1 MTMRKTALITGAS
14 SGIGYELTRL
24 FARDGF
30 DVVLVARDAER
41 LEQVAREMRERHG
54 ATVAVLPKD
63 LAEPGAVDEIAAA
76 LHAGGIEVDT
86 LVNNAGFNVYGP
98 FCETDGNREMAMLQV
113 NLVAL
118 TRLTKLLLPAMARH
132 GSGRV
137 LNIGSTGSFAPG
149 PFDAV
154 YCATKAYVLSF
165 SEAIAEEL
173 EGTGVT
179 VTALCP
185 GATRTR
191 FAERAGMTG
200 TPMFRGR
207 VAEASDVAAVG
218 YRALMDG
225 RRVVVPGRMNA
236 LLAFSVRLSPRRLV
250 ASIGK
255 RMLVAEGGMA

>member
-1 MTMRKTALITGAS
+1 MTMRRTALITGAS
-14 SGIGYELTRL
+14 SGIGYELTKR
-24 FARDGF
+24 FASDEF
-30 DVVLVARDAER
+30 DLVLVARNVER
-41 LEQVAREMRERHG
+41 LEQVATEMRERYG
-54 ATVAVLPKD
+54 ATVTVLPKD
-63 LAEPGAVDEIAAA
+63 QAEPAAADEIAAA
-76 LHAGGIEVDT
+76 LAARGIDVDA

-98 FCETDGNREMAMLQV
+98 FHDTDGERELAMLQV
-113 NLVAL
+113 NIVAL
-118 TRLTKLLLPAMARH
+118 TRLTKLLLPAMVRR
-132 GSGRV
+132 GSGRI

-154 YCATKAYVLSF
+154 YCASKAYVLSF

-191 FAERAGMTG
+191 FAERAGMTA
-200 TPMFRGR
+200 TPMFSGR
-207 VAEASDVAAVG
+207 VAEASDVAAIG

-225 RRVVVPGRMNA
+225 RRVVVPGLANA

-250 ASIGK
+250 ASIGR
-255 RMLVAEGGMA
+255 RMLVTEGGAA